1 MLAGMPLCQMYCRLM
16 LQVQGLLHGMP
27 MLQVVLLLALQ
38 LPQEMYEALLRVLR
52 HPWMHLHIS
61 KHNVW
66 MRLRMS
72 KVLQFDVLHCNDSGG
87 ERVLENASR
96 QRLYAYVLDAMSI
109 ALQTGCASVGAHP
122 SSSTS
127 CTERTT

>member
-1 MLAGMPLCQMYCRLM
+1 MPLCQMYCRLM
-16 LQVQGLLHGMP
+16 LQVQGLLLGMP

-38 LPQEMYEALLRVLR
+38 LPQEMHEALLRVLLRVLR

-66 MRLRMS
+66 MRLRVS